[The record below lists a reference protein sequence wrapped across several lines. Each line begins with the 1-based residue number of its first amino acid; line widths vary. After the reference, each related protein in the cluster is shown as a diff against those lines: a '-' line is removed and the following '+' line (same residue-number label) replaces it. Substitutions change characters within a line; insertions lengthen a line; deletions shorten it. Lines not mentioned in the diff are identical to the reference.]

1 MRFCLFQSGS
11 TAPSRTG
18 PARLG
23 LLAGEWVVDVHGACL
38 ASLAAHMSS
47 RRAAEI
53 AEALCPSDLQ
63 LFLEN
68 GRHGRTAL
76 DDSLARLGDGLL
88 APELATPAGDPV
100 VHPLDAVRLVPLVP
114 WELRYTA
121 GVSGEWQSVDIP
133 VPEGSTPAM
142 LHTDSRPFMPEY
154 LAVVGKA
161 AEALDPAAA
170 LDHVAMV
177 AECRPSDPLD
187 AAIFATLDE
196 HADDEELQEA
206 LAGAVSDASKHAL
219 LHVGDVVRT
228 GRAPLG
234 SLRRTAPATPDAAS
248 RGSD

>member
-11 TAPSRTG
+11 TATGLSRSA

-23 LLAGEWVVDVHGACL
+23 LLAGEWVVDVHAACL
-38 ASLAAHMSS
+38 ASLAGHMSS

-53 AEALCPSDLQ
+53 AEALCPPDLQ

-88 APELATPAGDPV
+88 ASDLATPSGDPV

-114 WELRYTA
+114 WELRYTP
-121 GVSGEWQSVDIP
+121 GVSGEWRSVDIP
-133 VPEGSTPAM
+133 VPEGSTPAI
-142 LHTDSRPFMPEY
+142 LHTDSRAFMPEY

-161 AEALDPAAA
+161 GEALDTDAA

-177 AECRPSDPLD
+177 AECRPSDAVD

-196 HADDEELQEA
+196 FDDDQDLRAA
-206 LAGAVSDASKHAL
+206 LASAVADASRHAL

-234 SLRRTAPATPDAAS
+234 SLRGAQ
-248 RGSD
+248 RGEA